1 VCHNNPSPSLT
12 ISQSKNSQV
21 ASLSPFFDFASTL
34 SPIAPS
40 RALGGQGMGDAGGTL
55 AGARSPTPLC
65 FNSPNTHK
73 RYVRF
78 HPFSPLA
85 RPKNIDS
92 RTPNVAHALADRS
105 PALPMPT
112 HSTSLAGR
120 SGGDRKR
127 SNLSKGDQPA
137 ALEEVALSASADVMH
152 SVTAFAQSPL
162 RPGVLDDITDV
173 ASVAALRKQVRAR
186 ANLSFRYHV
195 VHDRGGAGVRARVFP
210 WNARVLLLGHTS
222 KQRMQTRGGVPT
234 RRYPLPAAHRD
245 GPPIAIARSH
255 NKRFLR

>member
-1 VCHNNPSPSLT
+1 MDGTTLNPGMFTPERPRNANGEST
-12 ISQSKNSQV
+12 MDQV

-73 RYVRF
+73 
-78 HPFSPLA
+78 
-85 RPKNIDS
+85 
-92 RTPNVAHALADRS
+92 
-105 PALPMPT
+105 
-112 HSTSLAGR
+112 STSLAGR